1 MSSAFAA
8 AAATARQ
15 TSRESRAKSGPIAQ
29 RSEPPAHNRPVP
41 GSNPGGPT
49 SLRPAE
55 AWPGHTRR
63 RRASARQ
70 ARRAAKAGLDT
81 PGAGGLRL
89 GFLVAKTVAPKL
101 EERRRINNMNTRK
114 LKVRSKNWKV
124 TIKLSNL
131 LSTFYFSLSTFYF
144 PQRPQAGLF
153 CYGPSCFLI

>member
-1 MSSAFAA
+1 
-8 AAATARQ
+8 
-15 TSRESRAKSGPIAQ
+15 
-29 RSEPPAHNRPVP
+29 
-41 GSNPGGPT
+41 
-49 SLRPAE
+49 
-55 AWPGHTRR
+55 
-63 RRASARQ
+63 
-70 ARRAAKAGLDT
+70 
-81 PGAGGLRL
+81 
-89 GFLVAKTVAPKL
+89 VAKTVAPKL